1 MRVRRT
7 LLFVAAALMLLS
19 IPAASSAQW
28 GRDRDRDRNGRG
40 RNDNYDTRQ
49 LVNSAKRVDRLSGQL
64 KGEFGDALDRSRV
77 DGRDREDRLNEL
89 MSEFHSVAAQ
99 FRDRLDNGRDLNRA
113 SREAQRV
120 LQLGWRLDQAI
131 SRLDLTSR
139 VENKWSQ
146 VRSDLQVIQNAYGGY
161 GYRR

>member
-28 GRDRDRDRNGRG
+28 GRDRDRG
-40 RNDNYDTRQ
+40 RNYNGNSQR
-49 LVNSAKRVDRLSGQL
+49 VINSAKRIDKLSGQL
-64 KGEFGDALDRSRV
+64 KGDFDRALDRSRY
-77 DGRDREDRLNEL
+77 DDRNREDRLNVL

-99 FRDRLDNGRDLNRA
+99 FRDKIDNRSRDLSYA
-113 SREAQRV
+113 SREAERL
-120 LQLGWRLDQAI
+120 LQLGWRLDQVI
-131 SRLDLTSR
+131 SRNDFDSR

-146 VRSDLQVIQNAYGGY
+146 VRNDLQTIQDAYSSY
-161 GYRR
+161 GYNR